1 MSGRRFISAFAF
13 LPWCSV
19 ALAAPPVEPSPAPPA
34 ERIVI
39 TAQSL
44 VFKNQENTALFEG
57 KVVMTKVN
65 FIMHADQMLIYFD
78 GGVPSASPKASG
90 KGPGPPRSGGPELPA
105 FGNRAVSLIEAMGHV
120 VMEQGGKRAKS
131 KKAVYSQRD
140 EKLVLTGDP
149 EVWEEGYLIT
159 GVRMTMYLKEDRSV
173 VEGSR
178 VLINET
184 ESDSR

>member
-1 MSGRRFISAFAF
+1 M
-13 LPWCSV
+13 
-19 ALAAPPVEPSPAPPA
+19 
-34 ERIVI
+34 
-39 TAQSL
+39 
-44 VFKNQENTALFEG
+44 
-57 KVVMTKVN
+57 
-65 FIMHADQMLIYFD
+65 Y
-78 GGVPSASPKASG
+78 
-90 KGPGPPRSGGPELPA
+90 
-105 FGNRAVSLIEAMGHV
+105 NRL
-120 VMEQGGKRAKS
+120 EQGGKRAKS